1 MHWDGGNGFGVLDL
15 MVPETESEEMALSLS
30 AEGPLTKLTWVED
43 SLVLMQLKI
52 CSFWR
57 REKGVK

>member
-1 MHWDGGNGFGVLDL
+1 MHWDGANGFGVLEL
-15 MVPETESEEMALSLS
+15 MEPEIESEEMALSLS

-43 SLVLMQLKI
+43 SLVLAQLKI

-57 REKGVK
+57 HEKGVK

>member
-1 MHWDGGNGFGVLDL
+1 MHWDGANGFDVLEL
-15 MVPETESEEMALSLS
+15 MEPETESEEMALSLS
-30 AEGPLTKLTWVED
+30 AEGPLTKLTWVKD
-43 SLVLMQLKI
+43 SLVLSQLKI